1 MDVDAIEPGVDFV
14 ERIESAVASADVFL
28 AIVGR
33 GWVTAKDARGQRRL
47 NDPNDFVRREVGA
60 ALARRGLTVIPVLVG
75 GAVMPSPEEL
85 PEELSGITRRNALVL
100 SDLDWRGGMKKL
112 EATVEKTVGDSRRRP
127 LPKPTPKD
135 WEPAEP
141 RRRPRPSQGRDE
153 DRDEEKAPP
162 ATMLVGLAGAGLVVA
177 ATALRWEAI
186 SDPDFGGGTVPNLGF
201 VTAPASVLVAL
212 GALYALA
219 RAWTTGA
226 GPLATGL
233 LLGFAAGGVTKYGAL
248 LGQHQTSDNPE
259 AFGSGA
265 SLLLGLAG
273 SLVLAGVAASWLVS
287 RHRQPG
293 YRAVIGRVF
302 APVGALA
309 IAVATFVPFNVSFP
323 ESDPTRQIIVQRDVW
338 EAVEPFALAAAIV
351 LTVFLGR
358 LTKQLVVSGV
368 LIALGLLGA
377 AFWLRYIGVPALQML
392 ERDDLASVR
401 AGGFIGLAGAAL
413 VWRAGSAGR
422 DRTLQ
427 QARAADATPEH

>member
-33 GWVTAKDARGQRRL
+33 GWVTATDARGQRRL
-47 NDPNDFVRREVGA
+47 DNPNDFVRREVGA

-112 EATVEKTVGDSRRRP
+112 AATVERTVTAARRE
-127 LPKPTPKD
+127 PTPKLP
-135 WEPAEP
+135 EPAEP
-141 RRRPRPSQGRDE
+141 KRRPDRRDE
-153 DRDEEKAPP
+153 EEEKAPP
-162 ATMLVGLAGAGLVVA
+162 ATMLVGLAGAALVVV
-177 ATALRWEAI
+177 ATALRWEVLV
-186 SDPDFGGGTVPNLGF
+186 DPDFGGGTVPNLGF
-201 VTAPASVLVAL
+201 VTAPASILVAV
-212 GALYALA
+212 GALYALV

-233 LLGFAAGGVTKYGAL
+233 LLGFAAGGVAKYGAL
-248 LGQHQTSDNPE
+248 LGQRGTSENPE

-265 SLLLGLAG
+265 SLLLGLVG

-287 RHRQPG
+287 RHREHG
-293 YRAVIGRVF
+293 YRSVIGRVF

-323 ESDPTRQIIVQRDVW
+323 ESNPTRQIIVQRDVW
-338 EAVEPFALAAAIV
+338 EAVEPVALAAAIV
-351 LTVFLGR
+351 LMVFLGR

-422 DRTLQ
+422 DRTLEQ
-427 QARAADATPEH
+427 ERAADRPGA

>member
-47 NDPNDFVRREVGA
+47 DNPNDFVRREVGA
-60 ALARRGLTVIPVLVG
+60 ALARGGLTVIPVLVG

-112 EATVEKTVGDSRRRP
+112 GATVEKTVGAEPRP
-127 LPKPTPKD
+127 PTLKLP
-135 WEPAEP
+135 EPAEP
-141 RRRPRPSQGRDE
+141 RRRPGRPEERRE
-153 DRDEEKAPP
+153 EPHEEKAPA
-162 ATMLVGLAGAGLVVA
+162 ATMLLGLAGAALVVA
-177 ATALRWEAI
+177 ATALRWEALT
-186 SDPDFGGGTVPNLGF
+186 DPDFGGGTVPNLGF
-201 VTAPASVLVAL
+201 VTAPASILVAL
-212 GALYALA
+212 GALYALV

-233 LLGFAAGGVTKYGAL
+233 LLGFAAGGVAKYGAL
-248 LGQHQTSDNPE
+248 LGQHQTSENPD
-259 AFGSGA
+259 AFGSGM
-265 SLLLGLAG
+265 SLVLGLVG
-273 SLVLAGVAASWLVS
+273 SLVLAAVAASWLVS
-287 RHRQPG
+287 RHRQHG

-338 EAVEPFALAAAIV
+338 EAVDPFALAAAIV

-377 AFWLRYIGVPALQML
+377 AFWLRYVGVPALQML
-392 ERDDLASVR
+392 ERDDLASLR
-401 AGGFIGLAGAAL
+401 AGGFVGLAGAAL
-413 VWRAGSAGR
+413 VWRAGSVGR

-427 QARAADATPEH
+427 QERAADRTPEQD

>member
-1 MDVDAIEPGVDFV
+1 MDVDAIDPGADFV
-14 ERIESAVASADVFL
+14 ERIESAVASADIFL

-33 GWVTAKDARGQRRL
+33 GWVTATDARGQRRL
-47 NDPNDFVRREVGA
+47 DNPNDFVRREVGA
-60 ALARRGLTVIPVLVG
+60 ALARQGLTVIPVLVG
-75 GAVMPSPEEL
+75 GAVMPSPDEL

-100 SDLDWRGGMKKL
+100 SDLDWRGGMRKL
-112 EATVEKTVGDSRRRP
+112 AATVERSVGSPPREPPPKLPERDEAERRRRP
-127 LPKPTPKD
+127 
-135 WEPAEP
+135 
-141 RRRPRPSQGRDE
+141 
-153 DRDEEKAPP
+153 DEEKAPLP
-162 ATMLVGLAGAGLVVA
+162 TMLVGLAGAALVVA
-177 ATALRWEAI
+177 ATALRWEVLT
-186 SDPDFGGGTVPNLGF
+186 DPDFGGGTVPNLGV
-201 VTAPASVLVAL
+201 VTAPASILVAL

-219 RAWTTGA
+219 RAWTSGA

-233 LLGFAAGGVTKYGAL
+233 LLGFAVGGVAKYGAL
-248 LGQHQTSDNPE
+248 LGQRQGSENPDG
-259 AFGSGA
+259 FGSSA
-265 SLLLGLAG
+265 SLLLGLLG

-287 RHRQPG
+287 RHREQG
-293 YRAVIGRVF
+293 YRTVIGRVF
-302 APVGALA
+302 GPVGALA

-338 EAVEPFALAAAIV
+338 EAVEPIALAAAIV

-377 AFWLRYIGVPALQML
+377 AFWLRYVGVPALQML

-422 DRTLQ
+422 DQTLAQ
-427 QARAADATPEH
+427 ERAADQTPDASSRP